1 MAASSS
7 RSTSS
12 RTGSAPAFIAL
23 FVGLVELMLEFVKPV
38 TLSMRLFGNIYGGE
52 VALGVITALTIAFV
66 PVGLLG
72 LEVMLNAI
80 QALIFSILTLMF
92 IVLAIESHE
101 HEEGHVAEEAIEAIA
116 RDGAVDAPARPLT
129 RRHGA
134 AHHRSR

>member
-1 MAASSS
+1 
-7 RSTSS
+7 
-12 RTGSAPAFIAL
+12 
-23 FVGLVELMLEFVKPV
+23 MLEFVKPV

-52 VALGVITALTIAFV
+52 VALGVITALTIAFI

-92 IVLAIESHE
+92 IVLAIESHG
-101 HEEGHVAEEAIEAIA
+101 HEEGHVAEEALDHPHGNGA
-116 RDGAVDAPARPLT
+116 RVRARALRRRTPAQPISVTLIPC

-134 AHHRSR
+134 